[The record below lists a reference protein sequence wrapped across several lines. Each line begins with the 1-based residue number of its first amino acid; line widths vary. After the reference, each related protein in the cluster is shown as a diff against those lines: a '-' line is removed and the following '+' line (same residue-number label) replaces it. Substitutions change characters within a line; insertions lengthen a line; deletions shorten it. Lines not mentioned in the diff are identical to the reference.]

1 MSRQQSRTGSVDTVF
16 YYLFISLALGLMVVG
31 YLGPEEYL
39 RNVSGLLINW
49 LMQ

>member
-1 MSRQQSRTGSVDTVF
+1 MSRQQSRTGSVDTVS

-39 RNVSGLLINW
+39 GNLGGLLINW